1 MFCTQA
7 TMVCSFKRITL
18 DLSHEQ
24 FNIFTPLAAT
34 GGKGKKTF
42 HKGGKAFVDIYTS
55 VSDPGPFVRIGH
67 LFLSLDPGRQKVRI
81 RIHEKALLSWK
92 YKFKKKY

>member
-34 GGKGKKTF
+34 GGKGKKPF
-42 HKGGKAFVDIYTS
+42 HKGGK
-55 VSDPGPFVRIGH
+55 GGGNPFIKVERGET
-67 LFLSLDPGRQKVRI
+67 LS
-81 RIHEKALLSWK
+81 
-92 YKFKKKY
+92 